1 MEHQLAAHVL
11 SSIEALLDGFEVATV
26 GAGERL
32 DCSRVA
38 RRLASRLSA
47 VAGLLLAGAE
57 AAQESLRGTGTP
69 TTSWLAIQ
77 DGLSKR
83 EAARRAESDRVGRV
97 GVGDGSG
104 GKGSRPVTDPARA
117 GRAFRQTE
125 VRVARGGGV
134 AGIRA
139 RGAP

>member
-1 MEHQLAAHVL
+1 MEHQPAAHVL

-57 AAQESLRGTGTP
+57 AAQESLTD
-69 TTSWLAIQ
+69 SMAEDMAWQIL
-77 DGLSKR
+77 
-83 EAARRAESDRVGRV
+83 RRLQAVKS
-97 GVGDGSG
+97 
-104 GKGSRPVTDPARA
+104 
-117 GRAFRQTE
+117 
-125 VRVARGGGV
+125 
-134 AGIRA
+134 
-139 RGAP
+139 

>member
-69 TTSWLAIQ
+69 TTSWLACLLYTSPSPR
-77 DGLSKR
+77 D
-83 EAARRAESDRVGRV
+83 
-97 GVGDGSG
+97 
-104 GKGSRPVTDPARA
+104 
-117 GRAFRQTE
+117 
-125 VRVARGGGV
+125 
-134 AGIRA
+134 
-139 RGAP
+139 